1 MVFVE
6 ESSDHDSLPPADPF
20 WINSIVDPLIKPY
33 HQHILPPKIY
43 QKVFPDFFECPT
55 SAIETFLFLFH
66 NWANSC
72 GGEDVSTNNDYN
84 DSSFRSFWWQYL
96 EHLAAAGV
104 RCQAKGAISLRLW
117 EFTLPW
123 QLLISPDSFLP
134 LEVWRFRGLETTI
147 FQGANC

>member
-6 ESSDHDSLPPADPF
+6 ESSNHGSQPPADPF

-55 SAIETFLFLFH
+55 SAIETFLFWSH
-66 NWANSC
+66 NIC
-72 GGEDVSTNNDYN
+72 E
-84 DSSFRSFWWQYL
+84 FRSFWWQYL

-104 RCQAKGAISLRLW
+104 RCQAICGNSFRLMGK
-117 EFTLPW
+117 TLPW
-123 QLLISPDSFLP
+123 QLLISPDSLTSP
-134 LEVWRFRGLETTI
+134 GSLEIPSLETTI
-147 FQGANC
+147 F